1 LKIRDD
7 LAKFHNMWR
16 TQRKRPIKRIV
27 SYSESVIYLNKTI
40 HIVDSNQTEIARYE
54 NIVSLRTFNGEG
66 KTNIYTHNQIFPGP
80 GPLIMIRCQGF
91 FQLFLIDPQGLIP
104 TPDEQED
111 LNKMNEVLFDAI
123 PDSADA
129 ALIITEEVF
138 SGDGNNSDIHNL
150 QRRSTPGGC
159 SDDIWFLALKYK
171 EGPNPIMRQQALSLI
186 EVLKEREQND
196 YFTFNC
202 LFRES
207 MLCCTVDD
215 SSCPTENNAAYCTT
229 NTSGCE
235 ICDPFH
241 GTVIFDASVTSVA
254 VEAINCNGQKAVKM
268 FENTPATSG

>member
-1 LKIRDD
+1 
-7 LAKFHNMWR
+7 
-16 TQRKRPIKRIV
+16 
-27 SYSESVIYLNKTI
+27 
-40 HIVDSNQTEIARYE
+40 
-54 NIVSLRTFNGEG
+54 
-66 KTNIYTHNQIFPGP
+66 
-80 GPLIMIRCQGF
+80 
-91 FQLFLIDPQGLIP
+91 
-104 TPDEQED
+104 
-111 LNKMNEVLFDAI
+111 
-123 PDSADA
+123 
-129 ALIITEEVF
+129 
-138 SGDGNNSDIHNL
+138 
-150 QRRSTPGGC
+150 
-159 SDDIWFLALKYK
+159 
-171 EGPNPIMRQQALSLI
+171 MRQQALSLI